1 MDNIFIYSITL
12 LLNAIFTARQHIAC
26 NAECY
31 TSYRKSVR
39 PSVCLSVRQHMQCSV
54 KYTISERDEKDVCR
68 LADAL
73 SLCGS

>member
-1 MDNIFIYSITL
+1 MQS
-12 LLNAIFTARQHIAC
+12 AILAIE
-26 NAECY
+26 NP
-31 TSYRKSVR
+31 SVR
-39 PSVCLSVRQHMQCSV
+39 PSVCLTVRQHMQCSV